1 MTVLQIKQGAVNF
14 KSLYNKDDEE
24 HDLILAVAKQLNVK
38 TSVEMETIRAILF
51 PSILCAAVFTGDFL
65 LLCFAN
71 KTYFVWIIAESF
83 YNVNY
88 GSSIIM
94 SKVSNNLSNNN
105 INTGVSV
112 VFKTTSEL
120 KCQNKLFLK

>member
-14 KSLYNKDDEE
+14 KSLYDKDDEE

-71 KTYFVWIIAESF
+71 KTYFVSIID
-83 YNVNY
+83 

-94 SKVSNNLSNNN
+94 SKVCQ
-105 INTGVSV
+105 IMSV
-112 VFKTTSEL
+112 KKTQRLVFPEK
-120 KCQNKLFLK
+120 